1 MSRARTELQQL
12 TIDGG
17 HEVVAIL
24 DKQPTWGGRRKG
36 AGRKISAEPT
46 VTISFRISARL
57 AKFLG
62 VIANEQSATLSATA
76 KKLMLER
83 MEEPGVTPDYLT
95 DEDGAVLIL

>member
-1 MSRARTELQQL
+1 MSKARVELQQL
-12 TIDGG
+12 TIDGSY
-17 HEVVAIL
+17 EVVARL
-24 DKQPTWGGRRKG
+24 DKHPSWGGRREG

-46 VTISFRISARL
+46 VTISFRISSRL

-62 VIANEQSATLSATA
+62 AIAGGQGTTLSATA

-95 DEDGAVLIL
+95 DDDGAVIMF